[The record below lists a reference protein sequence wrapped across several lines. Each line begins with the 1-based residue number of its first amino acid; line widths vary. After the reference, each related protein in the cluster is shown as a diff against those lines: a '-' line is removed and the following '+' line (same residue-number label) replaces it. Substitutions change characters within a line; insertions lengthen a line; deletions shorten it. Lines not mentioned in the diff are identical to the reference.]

1 MLPKYK
7 KVGKVL
13 SMSMVAVLSL
23 SLLAACGKKDEAAA
37 PETNDTSAV
46 VATYDGGTITAN
58 EFDMEQRVMKFLYP
72 EYAQMMEMDDFKDYL
87 VRQEVAY
94 EYLSGKASEE
104 AKTEGAKVA
113 TEQFD
118 KMKASVQADQ
128 WTEMLK
134 AQNLTDQNIK
144 DYMTRIMTV
153 IKDKETGVTEDAIK
167 KEFETNKDQFTT
179 ASVRH
184 VLINFTDPDTQKERK
199 KEDALKIAKEVK
211 TKLDAG
217 EDFAKVA
224 KEYSEDPGS
233 ADNGGLYENTPVS
246 NWVEAFKE
254 AAKTLPINK
263 ISDPVETEYGYHVM
277 KVESRTEADY
287 SKLTDEQK
295 ETLKSQLAAAEID
308 TFMTNELDKIVKEVN
323 LPKTDKAEEG
333 TTEGTEGTEGT
344 TGTGTGTEGDKST
357 ETKTDE
363 STGTD
368 AKTDQGTKTESDATT
383 GDSGDTSSK

>member
-1 MLPKYK
+1 MLAKYK

-13 SMSMVAVLSL
+13 SVSMVAVLSL
-23 SLLAACGKKDEAAA
+23 SLLAACGKKEEATT
-37 PETNDTSAV
+37 ETKDTSAV
-46 VATYDGGTITAN
+46 VATYEGGTITAN

-72 EYAQMMEMDDFKDYL
+72 EYAQMMDMDDFKEYL
-87 VRQEVAY
+87 VKQEVAY
-94 EYLSGKASEE
+94 EYLSGKASDA
-104 AKTEGAKVA
+104 AKTEGAKTA

-167 KEFETNKDQFTT
+167 AEFENNKDQFTT

-184 VLINFTDPDTQKERK
+184 VLINFTDPKTQKERK
-199 KEDALKIAKEVK
+199 KEDALKLAKEVK
-211 TKLDAG
+211 AKLDGGA
-217 EDFAKVA
+217 DFAEIA
-224 KEYSEDPGS
+224 KKYSEDTGS
-233 ADNGGLYENTPVS
+233 AEKGGLYEDTPVAS
-246 NWVEAFKE
+246 WVDAFKE
-254 AAKTLPINK
+254 AAKTLPLNK

-277 KVESRTEADY
+277 KVEKRTEADY
-287 SKLTDEQK
+287 TKLTAEQK

-308 TFMTNELDKIVKEVN
+308 TFMTSELDKIVKEVK

-333 TTEGTEGTEGT
+333 TTEGT
-344 TGTGTGTEGDKST
+344 TGTGTGTEGEKTDAGTDTKTDQGTTGTDKD
-357 ETKTDE
+357 TKTDE
-363 STGTD
+363 ST
-368 AKTDQGTKTESDATT
+368 
-383 GDSGDTSSK
+383 DTSGK

>member
-1 MLPKYK
+1 MLAKYK

-13 SMSMVAVLSL
+13 SVSMVAVLSL
-23 SLLAACGKKDEAAA
+23 SLLAACGKKEEAKA
-37 PETNDTSAV
+37 PEKTDTSAV
-46 VATYDGGTITAN
+46 VATYEGGTITAN

-72 EYAQMMEMDDFKDYL
+72 EYAQMMDMDDFKEYL
-87 VRQEVAY
+87 VKQEVAY
-94 EYLSGKASEE
+94 EYLSGKASDE
-104 AKTEGAKVA
+104 AKTAGAKTA

-128 WTEMLK
+128 WTEMQK

-167 KEFETNKDQFTT
+167 AEFEKNKDQFTT

-184 VLINFTDPDTQKERK
+184 VLINFTDPKTQKERK

-211 TKLDAG
+211 KKLDGGA
-217 EDFAKVA
+217 DFAEVA
-224 KEYSEDPGS
+224 KKYSEDPGS
-233 ADNGGLYENTPVS
+233 AEKGGLYENTPVA
-246 NWVEAFKE
+246 NWVDAFKE
-254 AAKTLPINK
+254 AAKTLPLNK

-295 ETLKSQLAAAEID
+295 ETLKSQLAAAQID
-308 TFMTNELDKIVKEVN
+308 TFMNSELDKIVKEVK

-333 TTEGTEGTEGT
+333 KTEGTSGTGTEGNKTETKTDDTKGTDTKKDEGT
-344 TGTGTGTEGDKST
+344 TGTDK
-357 ETKTDE
+357 
-363 STGTD
+363 
-368 AKTDQGTKTESDATT
+368 DATT
-383 GDSGDTSSK
+383 GEGADTSGK

>member
-13 SMSMVAVLSL
+13 SVSMVAVLSL
-23 SLLAACGKKDEAAA
+23 SMLAACGKKEEAKT
-37 PETNDTSAV
+37 PETTDTSAV

-72 EYAQMMEMDDFKDYL
+72 EYAQMMDMDDFKEYL
-87 VRQEVAY
+87 VKQEVAY
-94 EYLSGKASEE
+94 EYLSGKASED
-104 AKTEGAKVA
+104 AKTAGTKAA

-134 AQNLTDQNIK
+134 AQKLTDDNIK

-153 IKDKETGVTEDAIK
+153 IKDKETGVTDDAIK
-167 KEFETNKDQFTT
+167 AEFEKNKDQFTT

-184 VLINFTDPDTQKERK
+184 VLINFTDPKTQKERK

-211 TKLDAG
+211 TKLDGGA
-217 EDFAKVA
+217 DFAEIA
-224 KEYSEDPGS
+224 KKYSEDPGS
-233 ADNGGLYENTPVS
+233 AEKGGLYENTPVGS
-246 NWVEAFKE
+246 WVEAFKE
-254 AAKTLPINK
+254 AAKTLPLNK

-277 KVESRTEADY
+277 KVEARTEADFA
-287 SKLTDEQK
+287 KLTAEQK
-295 ETLKSQLAAAEID
+295 ESLKSQLAAAEID
-308 TFMTNELDKIVKEVN
+308 TFMQNELDKIVKEVK
-323 LPKTDKAEEG
+323 LPKTEKAEEG
-333 TTEGTEGTEGT
+333 KTEGT
-344 TGTGTGTEGDKST
+344 TGTGTEGEKTTEP
-357 ETKTDE
+357 KTDD

-368 AKTDQGTKTESDATT
+368 TKTDQGTTGTDKDATT
-383 GDSGDTSSK
+383 DEGTSSK

>member
-13 SMSMVAVLSL
+13 SVSMVAVLSL
-23 SLLAACGKKDEAAA
+23 SLLAACGKKEEAKT
-37 PETNDTSAV
+37 PESTDTSAV

-72 EYAQMMEMDDFKDYL
+72 EYAQMMDMDDFKEYL
-87 VRQEVAY
+87 VKQEVAY

-104 AKTEGAKVA
+104 AKTAGTKAA

-134 AQNLTDQNIK
+134 AQKLTDDNIK

-153 IKDKETGVTEDAIK
+153 IKDKETGVTDDAIK
-167 KEFETNKDQFTT
+167 AEFEKNKDQFTT

-184 VLINFTDPDTQKERK
+184 VLINFTDPKTQKERK

-211 TKLDAG
+211 TKLDGGA
-217 EDFAKVA
+217 DFAEIA
-224 KEYSEDPGS
+224 KKYSEDPGS
-233 ADNGGLYENTPVS
+233 AEKGGLYENTPVGS
-246 NWVEAFKE
+246 WVEAFKE
-254 AAKTLPINK
+254 AAKTLPLNK

-277 KVESRTEADY
+277 KVEARTEADFA
-287 SKLTDEQK
+287 KLTAEQK
-295 ETLKSQLAAAEID
+295 ESLKSQLAAAEID
-308 TFMTNELDKIVKEVN
+308 TFMQNELDKIVKEVK
-323 LPKTDKAEEG
+323 LPKTEKAEEG
-333 TTEGTEGTEGT
+333 KTEGT
-344 TGTGTGTEGDKST
+344 TGTGTEGEKTTEP
-357 ETKTDE
+357 KTDD

-368 AKTDQGTKTESDATT
+368 TKTDQGTTGTDKDATT
-383 GDSGDTSSK
+383 DEGTSSK

>member
-13 SMSMVAVLSL
+13 SVSMVAVLSL
-23 SLLAACGKKDEAAA
+23 SLLAACGKKEEAKT
-37 PETNDTSAV
+37 PESTDTSAV

-72 EYAQMMEMDDFKDYL
+72 EYAQMMDMDDFKEYL
-87 VRQEVAY
+87 VKQEVAY
-94 EYLSGKASEE
+94 EYLSGKATED
-104 AKTEGAKVA
+104 AKTAGTKAA

-134 AQNLTDQNIK
+134 AQNLTDDNIK

-153 IKDKETGVTEDAIK
+153 IKDKETGVTDDAIK
-167 KEFETNKDQFTT
+167 AEFEKNKDQFTT

-184 VLINFTDPDTQKERK
+184 VLINFTDPKTQKERK

-211 TKLDAG
+211 TKLDGGA
-217 EDFAKVA
+217 DFAEIA
-224 KEYSEDPGS
+224 KKYSEDPGS
-233 ADNGGLYENTPVS
+233 AEKGGLYENTPVGS
-246 NWVEAFKE
+246 WVEAFKE
-254 AAKTLPINK
+254 AAKTLPLNK

-277 KVESRTEADY
+277 KVEARTEADFA
-287 SKLTDEQK
+287 KLTAEQK
-295 ETLKSQLAAAEID
+295 ESLKSQLAAAEID
-308 TFMTNELDKIVKEVN
+308 TFMQNELDKIVKEVK
-323 LPKTDKAEEG
+323 LPKTEKAEEG
-333 TTEGTEGTEGT
+333 TTEGT
-344 TGTGTGTEGDKST
+344 TGTGTEGEKTT
-357 ETKTDE
+357 EPKTDD

-368 AKTDQGTKTESDATT
+368 TKTDQGTTGTDKDATT
-383 GDSGDTSSK
+383 DEGTSSK

>member
-13 SMSMVAVLSL
+13 SVSMVAVLSL

-333 TTEGTEGTEGT
+333 TTEGTEGT

-383 GDSGDTSSK
+383 GDSADTSSK

>member
-13 SMSMVAVLSL
+13 SVSMVAVLSL
-23 SLLAACGKKDEAAA
+23 SLLAACGKKEEAKT
-37 PETNDTSAV
+37 PESTDTSAV

-72 EYAQMMEMDDFKDYL
+72 EYAQMMDMDDFKEYL
-87 VRQEVAY
+87 VKQEVAY

-104 AKTEGAKVA
+104 AKTAGTKAA

-134 AQNLTDQNIK
+134 AQKLTDDNIK

-153 IKDKETGVTEDAIK
+153 IKDKETGVTDDAIK
-167 KEFETNKDQFTT
+167 AEFEKNKDQFTT

-184 VLINFTDPDTQKERK
+184 VLINFTDPKTQKERK

-211 TKLDAG
+211 TKLDGGA
-217 EDFAKVA
+217 DFAEIA
-224 KEYSEDPGS
+224 KKYSEDPGS
-233 ADNGGLYENTPVS
+233 AEKGGLYENTPVGS
-246 NWVEAFKE
+246 WVEAFKE
-254 AAKTLPINK
+254 AAKTLPLNK

-277 KVESRTEADY
+277 KVEARTEADFA
-287 SKLTDEQK
+287 KLTAEQK
-295 ETLKSQLAAAEID
+295 ESLKSQLAAAEID
-308 TFMTNELDKIVKEVN
+308 TFMQNELDKIVKEVK
-323 LPKTDKAEEG
+323 LPKTEKAEEG
-333 TTEGTEGTEGT
+333 KTEGTTEGT
-344 TGTGTGTEGDKST
+344 TGTGTEGEKTTEP
-357 ETKTDE
+357 KTDD

-368 AKTDQGTKTESDATT
+368 TKTDQGTTGTDKDATT
-383 GDSGDTSSK
+383 DEGTSSK

>member
-13 SMSMVAVLSL
+13 SVSMVAVLSL
-23 SLLAACGKKDEAAA
+23 SLLAACGKKEEAKT
-37 PETNDTSAV
+37 PESTDTSAV

-72 EYAQMMEMDDFKDYL
+72 EYAQMMDMDDFKEYL
-87 VRQEVAY
+87 VKQEVAY

-104 AKTEGAKVA
+104 AKTAGTKAA

-134 AQNLTDQNIK
+134 AQKLTDDNIK

-153 IKDKETGVTEDAIK
+153 IKDKETGVTDDAIK
-167 KEFETNKDQFTT
+167 AEFEKNKDQFTT

-184 VLINFTDPDTQKERK
+184 VLINFTDPKTQKERK

-211 TKLDAG
+211 TKLDGGA
-217 EDFAKVA
+217 DFAEIA
-224 KEYSEDPGS
+224 KKYSEDPGS
-233 ADNGGLYENTPVS
+233 AEKGGLYENTPVGS
-246 NWVEAFKE
+246 WVEAFKE
-254 AAKTLPINK
+254 AAKTLPLNK

-277 KVESRTEADY
+277 KVEARTEADFA
-287 SKLTDEQK
+287 KLTAEQK
-295 ETLKSQLAAAEID
+295 ESLKSQLAAAEID
-308 TFMTNELDKIVKEVN
+308 TFMQNELDKIVKEVK
-323 LPKTDKAEEG
+323 LPKTEKAEEG
-333 TTEGTEGTEGT
+333 TTEGT
-344 TGTGTGTEGDKST
+344 TGTGTEGEKTT
-357 ETKTDE
+357 EPKTDD

-368 AKTDQGTKTESDATT
+368 TKTDQGTTGTDKDATT
-383 GDSGDTSSK
+383 DEGTSSK

>member
-13 SMSMVAVLSL
+13 SVSMVAVLSL
-23 SLLAACGKKDEAAA
+23 SLLAACGKKEEAKA
-37 PETNDTSAV
+37 PESTDTSAV

-72 EYAQMMEMDDFKDYL
+72 EYAQMMDMDDFKEYL
-87 VRQEVAY
+87 VKQEVAY

-104 AKTEGAKVA
+104 AKTAGAKTA

-167 KEFETNKDQFTT
+167 AEFEKNKDQFTT

-184 VLINFTDPDTQKERK
+184 VLINFTDPKTQKERK

-211 TKLDAG
+211 TKLDGGA
-217 EDFAKVA
+217 DFAEIA

-233 ADNGGLYENTPVS
+233 AEKGGLYEETPVGS
-246 NWVEAFKE
+246 WVEAFKE
-254 AAKTLPINK
+254 AAKTLPLNK
-263 ISDPVETEYGYHVM
+263 ISDPVETEYGYHIM
-277 KVESRTEADY
+277 KVEARTEADFT
-287 SKLTDEQK
+287 KLTAEQK
-295 ETLKSQLAAAEID
+295 ESLKSQLAAAEID
-308 TFMTNELDKIVKEVN
+308 TFMQNELDKIVKEVN
-323 LPKTDKAEEG
+323 LPKTEKAEEG
-333 TTEGTEGTEGT
+333 TTEGT
-344 TGTGTGTEGDKST
+344 TGTGTEGEQTT
-357 ETKTDE
+357 EPKTDD

-368 AKTDQGTKTESDATT
+368 TKTDQGTTGTDKDATT
-383 GDSGDTSSK
+383 DEGTSSK

>member
-13 SMSMVAVLSL
+13 SVSMVAVLSL
-23 SLLAACGKKDEAAA
+23 SLLAACGKKEEAAT

-94 EYLSGKASEE
+94 EYLSGKASKE
-104 AKTEGAKVA
+104 AKTEGAKTA

-217 EDFAKVA
+217 EDFAKIA

-233 ADNGGLYENTPVS
+233 AEKGGLYENTPVS
-246 NWVEAFKE
+246 NWVDAFKE
-254 AAKTLPINK
+254 AAKTLPLNK

-308 TFMTNELDKIVKEVN
+308 TFMTNELDKVVKEVN

-333 TTEGTEGTEGT
+333 TTEGTDGTSG
-344 TGTGTGTEGDKST
+344 TGTGTGTEGDQST

-363 STGTD
+363 STSTD
-368 AKTDQGTKTESDATT
+368 KKTDQGTTGTDADATT
-383 GDSGDTSSK
+383 GDSADTSSK

>member
-1 MLPKYK
+1 MLAKYK

-13 SMSMVAVLSL
+13 SVSMVAVLSL
-23 SLLAACGKKDEAAA
+23 SLLAACGKKEEAKT
-37 PETNDTSAV
+37 PEKTDTSAV
-46 VATYDGGTITAN
+46 VATYEGGTITAN

-72 EYAQMMEMDDFKDYL
+72 EYAQMMDMDDFKEYL
-87 VRQEVAY
+87 VKQEVAY

-104 AKTEGAKVA
+104 AKTAGAKTA

-128 WTEMLK
+128 WTEMQK

-153 IKDKETGVTEDAIK
+153 IKDKETGVNEDAIK
-167 KEFETNKDQFTT
+167 AEFEKNKDQFTT

-184 VLINFTDPDTQKERK
+184 VLINFKDPKTQKDRK

-211 TKLDAG
+211 AKLDGGA
-217 EDFAKVA
+217 DFAEIA
-224 KEYSEDPGS
+224 KKYSEDPGS
-233 ADNGGLYENTPVS
+233 AEKGGLYENTPVA
-246 NWVEAFKE
+246 NWVDAFKE
-254 AAKTLPINK
+254 AAKTLPLNK

-308 TFMTNELDKIVKEVN
+308 TFMNSELDKIVKEVK

-333 TTEGTEGTEGT
+333 KTEGTSGTGTEGGKTDTKTDSTQGTDTKKDEGT
-344 TGTGTGTEGDKST
+344 TGTDK
-357 ETKTDE
+357 
-363 STGTD
+363 
-368 AKTDQGTKTESDATT
+368 DATT
-383 GDSGDTSSK
+383 GEGTDTSGK

>member
-13 SMSMVAVLSL
+13 SVSMVAVLSL

-254 AAKTLPINK
+254 AAKTLPLNK

-333 TTEGTEGTEGT
+333 TTEGTEGT

-383 GDSGDTSSK
+383 GDSADTSSK